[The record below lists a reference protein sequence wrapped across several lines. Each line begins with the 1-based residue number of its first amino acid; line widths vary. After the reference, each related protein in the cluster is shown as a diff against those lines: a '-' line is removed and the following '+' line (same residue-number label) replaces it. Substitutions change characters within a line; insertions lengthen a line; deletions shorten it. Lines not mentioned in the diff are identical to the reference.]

1 MLGSDGLDPVEYTE
15 LELIKERL
23 EAIEAK
29 LDTLIGRIEAL
40 QASIDEVLQGYP

>member
-1 MLGSDGLDPVEYTE
+1 MFESDGLDPVEYTDFE
-15 LELIKERL
+15 VIKERL

-40 QASIDEVLQGYP
+40 QASIGVE

>member
-1 MLGSDGLDPVEYTE
+1 MSAETQIDPETYADFEV
-15 LELIKERL
+15 IKERL

-40 QASIDEVLQGYP
+40 QASIDEVSHD